1 MAQGQEST
9 QKSFP
14 QMSLQALQNDNP
26 LFIAW
31 QLWEVGLDWQ
41 IAMTWSFK
49 HNF

>member
-31 QLWEVGLDWQ
+31 LYREVGPARLADCNDL
-41 IAMTWSFK
+41 II
-49 HNF
+49 